1 MTINHG
7 EIQKACHLHNDTFHS
22 IHLCPFK
29 RYYYHLPCAMKIVKL
44 WNEKNKD
51 FLFYGS
57 FSVSRYVKGGRKLH
71 KVALVSKF

>member
-1 MTINHG
+1 
-7 EIQKACHLHNDTFHS
+7 
-22 IHLCPFK
+22 
-29 RYYYHLPCAMKIVKL
+29 MKIVKL